1 MLKVREAPERNGVQR
16 RYCEFRFDGNRTI
29 SGIAMRYGDVA
40 KLPWGEKE
48 RFEPG
53 AFGDVSSADVLLNKQ
68 HQRSIPL
75 ARTGGGGLSFSDSS
89 TELTITADLPE
100 TRDADDVIELVKKR
114 ILRGFSIEFL
124 PKDYVI
130 DREKEIVVIKKAKLL
145 AVAIVDRPAYN
156 QSTVNPRE
164 KDMDEKK
171 IQALIEAELAK
182 RQGNDIDATALSRS
196 ITESLSEDLESRVS
210 EQVREQVAAA
220 LQERDDASEAA
231 RQAEED
237 RVKAEQRATDQKAEM
252 QKRAND
258 RADLIVTVHP
268 LIPDDTEIRSL
279 SDQEILVIA
288 VGDEVPDAKDRSVDY
303 LRAKVEGILERR
315 SQAQN
320 RRQNQNQNRP
330 VQRHAPGSA
339 LTNVLKLPGRPS
351 PGVVRGVVSTQ

>member
-1 MLKVREAPERNGVQR
+1 MVRLREAPERNGVQR

-53 AFGDVSSADVLLNKQ
+53 AFGDISSADVLLNKQ

-89 TELTITADLPE
+89 TELNITADLPE

-130 DREKEIVVIKKAKLL
+130 DREKEIVVVKKAKLL

-164 KDMDEKK
+164 QKDMDEKK
-171 IQALIEAELAK
+171 IQALIEAELDK
-182 RQGNDIDATALSRS
+182 RQGNDIDATALARS

-220 LQERDDASEAA
+220 LQERDDAAEAA
-231 RQAEED
+231 RQSEED
-237 RVKAEQRATDQKAEM
+237 REKAERRAKAQELEM
-252 QKRAND
+252 QKRSSE
-258 RADLIVTVHP
+258 RADLILSVLP
-268 LIPDDTEIRSL
+268 LIPKTDTSSL
-279 SDQEILVIA
+279 SNQEILVLA

-320 RRQNQNQNRP
+320 RRQTQSQNRP